1 MKEQFVLPGKLKN
14 FSFAMLGIG
23 ILTILIGTFAL
34 VGDKGSTR
42 FWSVLLF
49 DSVFFLLICAATALL
64 MSAATLAQ
72 GSWHIAYKRVMEAM
86 MMSIPV
92 LGLVAFIVMMCI
104 VWGDK
109 SSIYPWADA
118 KIVSQD
124 PVLIKKATFL
134 NPSLF
139 TYLSALTIGLWA
151 FLGYH
156 LRKIS
161 LREDSARKGTT
172 KFFWRAGTAAAM
184 FVVVFAVTNSTS
196 TWQWIMSIDVK
207 WYSTLFAWYIFASSL
222 VTGIAVLT
230 LFVILLRNLGYL
242 EWVTHEHLHDMGK
255 LMFAFSIFY
264 TYLWFAQYMLIWY
277 ANIPE
282 ETNYFQIRL
291 WGSYHV
297 MFYLVLII
305 NFVSPFLI
313 LMSRDAKRKYTIV
326 AFMAIMI
333 FIGHFLDFY
342 MMFMPGTVKDNWH
355 IGWFEIGTTV
365 GFIGLLIYLVTRNL
379 SKAPLFP
386 KNHPYLKETIIH
398 HS

>member
-1 MKEQFVLPGKLKN
+1 MKEQFVLPGKLKT
-14 FSFAMLGIG
+14 FSFAMMGIG
-23 ILTILIGTFAL
+23 VLTILIGIFAL
-34 VGDKGSTR
+34 GGDKGTTR

-49 DSVFFLLICAATALL
+49 DSVFFLLICGATTLL

-92 LGLVAFIVMMCI
+92 LGLVAFVVMMFI

-109 SSIYPWADA
+109 STIYPWADA
-118 KIVSQD
+118 KIVSGD
-124 PVLIKKATFL
+124 PVLMKKTTFL

-151 FLGYH
+151 FLGYR

-161 LREDSARKGTT
+161 LREDNSSKGSTR
-172 KFFWRAGTAAAM
+172 FFWQAGTAAAM
-184 FVVVFAVTNSTS
+184 FVVVYALTNSTS

-222 VTGIAVLT
+222 VTGIAVMT

-242 EWVTHEHLHDMGK
+242 EWITHEHLHDMGK
-255 LMFAFSIFY
+255 LMFAFSIFW

-282 ETNYFQIRL
+282 ETNYYQIRL

-297 MFYLVLII
+297 VFYLVLLI
-305 NFVSPFLI
+305 NFISPFLI

-326 AFMAIMI
+326 AFMAFMI
-333 FIGHFLDFY
+333 FIGHFMDFY
-342 MMFMPGTVKDNWH
+342 MMFMPGTVKNNWH
-355 IGWFEIGTTV
+355 IGWYEIGITL
-365 GFIGLLIYLVTRNL
+365 GFIGLLITLVTRNL
-379 SKAPLFP
+379 SKAPLYP
-386 KNHPYLKETIIH
+386 KNHPFLKETIIH